1 MAESEPFVMLPVDVV
16 LFELDVFVD
25 NLIVEFSVG
34 DEVVFFVDRIL

>member
-25 NLIVEFSVG
+25 DLIVEFSVG